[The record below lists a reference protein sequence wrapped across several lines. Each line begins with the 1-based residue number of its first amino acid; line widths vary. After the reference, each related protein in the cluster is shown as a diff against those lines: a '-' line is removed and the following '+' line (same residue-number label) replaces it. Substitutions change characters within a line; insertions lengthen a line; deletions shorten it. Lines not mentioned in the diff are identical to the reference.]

1 MPKGHV
7 KGKITTHTIAF
18 APSKGP
24 SLLDRFLWEQLPLA
38 ARAMGEKELRLQIT
52 PEKPFKQWHLAL
64 RKPKPFVEAQLDK
77 LFQRQS
83 HFGIKAA
90 IKERP
95 QEGELVL
102 LLPLAHADGFIN
114 AHNLFFHA
122 CMPFLHVHTS
132 RVTIDFSK
140 SESHHLLIHG
150 AEKEVKRFTEL
161 VRRPTPLHVPKTP
174 TKMKRM
180 KKSMRAP
187 KKSKSVRK
195 TKKSTPRRGVSF

>member
-1 MPKGHV
+1 M

-24 SLLDRFLWEQLPLA
+24 TLLDRFLWEQLPLA
-38 ARAMGEKELRLQIT
+38 ARAMGEKELRVQIT

-64 RKPKPFVEAQLDK
+64 KKSKPFVEAQLDK

-90 IKERP
+90 MKERP

-102 LLPLAHADGFIN
+102 LLPLAHADAFMN

-150 AEKEVKRFTEL
+150 EEKEVRRFTEL
-161 VRRPTPLHVPKTP
+161 VRSPALSISPKTP
-174 TKMKRM
+174 KKIKRM
-180 KKSMRAP
+180 QKSIRVP
-187 KKSKSVRK
+187 KKSKSTLK
-195 TKKSTPRRGVSF
+195 TKKTPQRKGVSF